1 MSTSLGIIERT
12 NLRTHELG
20 QSIGNFL
27 VDLFHLIALFAIGA
41 TIVWAAV
48 FSFIGMIENRSATVS
63 DILLLFIFLELGAM
77 VGIYFKTN
85 HMPVRF
91 LIYVA
96 ITALTRLLL
105 ELVSVEHKSD
115 FGILI
120 VSGSILVLAISVL
133 AIRYGSNRFPAT
145 SLD

>member
-1 MSTSLGIIERT
+1 MTNGFDVIKKS
-12 NLRTHELG
+12 NLRTNEAG
-20 QSIGNFL
+20 EAIGNFL

-41 TIVWAAV
+41 TIVWAAI
-48 FSFIGMIENRSATVS
+48 FSFMGMVERESATVS
-63 DILLLFIFLELGAM
+63 DILLLFIYLELGAM

-115 FGILI
+115 IGILI
-120 VSGSILVLAISVL
+120 VSGSILVLAVSVL
-133 AIRYGSNRFPAT
+133 AIRYGSSRFPAA